1 MQQVKEHHV
10 SSNLEMRVCLGHD
23 ILVNPVQM
31 EETDDIFCYILEH
44 NINYSIAKFTF
55 ISYQKL

>member
-1 MQQVKEHHV
+1 MFPQ
-10 SSNLEMRVCLGHD
+10 NLEMRVCLGHD

>member
-1 MQQVKEHHV
+1 MFPQ
-10 SSNLEMRVCLGHD
+10 NLEMCVCFEHN
-23 ILVNPVQM
+23 ILVNPAQM
-31 EETDDIFCYILEH
+31 QETDDIFCYILEH

>member
-1 MQQVKEHHV
+1 MFPQ
-10 SSNLEMRVCLGHD
+10 NLEMCVLD
-23 ILVNPVQM
+23 NILVNPVQI